1 MAASARLADPLVQQA
16 SMPAPTVTSILML
29 LGLKGSIRQIGSMN

>member
-1 MAASARLADPLVQQA
+1 
-16 SMPAPTVTSILML
+16 MPAPTVTSTLML